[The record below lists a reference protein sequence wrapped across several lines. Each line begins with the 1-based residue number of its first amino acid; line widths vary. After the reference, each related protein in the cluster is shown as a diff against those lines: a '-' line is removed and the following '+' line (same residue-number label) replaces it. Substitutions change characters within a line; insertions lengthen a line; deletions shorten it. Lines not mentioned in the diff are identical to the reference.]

1 MLGISLNAQDNSEM
15 PAAFAFTIPMTIFGQ
30 PRLLG
35 NAPKILLNQL
45 FADAAL
51 VRIRATV
58 PENVL

>member
-1 MLGISLNAQDNSEM
+1 M